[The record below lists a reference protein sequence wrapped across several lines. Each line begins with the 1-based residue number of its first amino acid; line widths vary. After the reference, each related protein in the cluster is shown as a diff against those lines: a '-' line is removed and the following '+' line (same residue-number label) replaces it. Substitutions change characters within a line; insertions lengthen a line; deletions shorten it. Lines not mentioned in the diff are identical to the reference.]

1 MLSSPHSGRQI
12 IFNFSIAV
20 KETCYIRALM
30 LQAALPAFTS
40 TLLQA
45 WQVQAL
51 PGFTPPS
58 RHNNYFVVVVEIYCF
73 WQATVAYMYF
83 TTPTHSARATSCN
96 MLAQGHPFARRVF
109 ISPGL
114 FLQGVKSIQVHWIP
128 VSLIYMHSCVSLQIS
143 AHWLWKDCLQNWRKK
158 KSNNESWEGA
168 RVSLHFLVC
177 PLMFPAYALHGNRQE
192 ESNHNSITALMI
204 V

>member
-1 MLSSPHSGRQI
+1 MLHKSTDAASSTTCLCEHSAA
-12 IFNFSIAV
+12 S
-20 KETCYIRALM
+20 RALCCKHGRFRHCLALLH
-30 LQAALPAFTS
+30 LQGT
-40 TLLQA
+40 T
-45 WQVQAL
+45 
-51 PGFTPPS
+51 TT
-58 RHNNYFVVVVEIYCF
+58 NYFVVVVEIYYF

-143 AHWLWKDCLQNWRKK
+143 VHWLWKDCLQNWRKK

-177 PLMFPAYALHGNRQE
+177 PLMFPAYALHGNREE